1 MKYSIEYFDG
11 DSVDLEFSAG
21 RHTYRVDGEYVPSVT
36 TILGVINKPALMPW
50 AAKEGAR
57 WFMENTSIV
66 PDQEDRDAYP
76 VFADGMTL
84 DGMYN
89 GIRGAF
95 RATSKEARDI
105 GTAVHKWCEEAIN
118 WKLGNG
124 EEPTMLTDERAVSA
138 IDGFRDWIAQNN
150 IEWVSSEERI
160 YNREH
165 NYAGTVDAVAY
176 VNDEFCVIDFK
187 TSTGIWDEYFLQ
199 VAAYAEAVAQV
210 HGDAIESAWILRF
223 DKKTGEF
230 EAKKSQDISADFKAF
245 LGAQLLHRR
254 LKVLKDSH
262 KQGGKY

>member
-1 MKYSIEYFDG
+1 LKYSIEYFDG
-11 DSVDLEFSAG
+11 DSVDIEFSKG
-21 RHTYRVDGEYVPSVT
+21 RHTYRVGGEYVPSVT

-57 WFMENTSIV
+57 WFK
-66 PDQEDRDAYP
+66 
-76 VFADGMTL
+76 
-84 DGMYN
+84 
-89 GIRGAF
+89 RGAF

-105 GTAVHKWCEEAIN
+105 GTAVHKWCEQAIN

-150 IEWVSSEERI
+150 IEWISSEERV
-160 YNREH
+160 YNRQY

-187 TSTGIWDEYFLQ
+187 TSSGIWDEYFLQ

-230 EAKKSQDISADFKAF
+230 ESGKSEDINADFRAF
-245 LGAQLLHRR
+245 LGAQKLHER
-254 LKVLKDSH
+254 LRQLKN
-262 KQGGKY
+262 KR

>member
-1 MKYSIEYFDG
+1 LKYSIEYFDG
-11 DSVDLEFSAG
+11 DSVDLEFSEG
-21 RHTYRVDGEYVPSVT
+21 RHTYRVGGEYVPSVT

-57 WFMENTSIV
+57 WFMDNTSMV
-66 PDQEDRDAYP
+66 PDQEDKDAHP
-76 VFADGMTL
+76 VFADGVTL
-84 DGMYN
+84 DDMYN

-105 GTAVHKWCEEAIN
+105 GTMVHEWCEQAIN

-124 EEPTMLTDERAVSA
+124 DEPTMPTDERAVSA

-160 YNREH
+160 YNRQY

-199 VAAYAEAVAQV
+199 VAAYAEAVAHV

-230 EAKKSQDISADFKAF
+230 EAGKSEDINADFRAF
-245 LGAQLLHRR
+245 LGAQQLHGR
-254 LKVLKDSH
+254 LRQLKN
-262 KQGGKY
+262 KR